1 MSLPSGSRLGAYEI
15 QAPLGAGGMGE
26 VYRARDTKLNRE
38 VAIKILPDVFAHDAE
53 RVARFAREAQTL
65 ASLNHPNIAQIFGV
79 IEEDQPTH
87 VHALVMELVEG
98 DDLSVLIARHAGV
111 DGGRGFPSAALRAGG
126 PGMSAGS
133 EDPASTRGIPLA
145 EALPIARQIAD
156 ALEAAHEQ
164 GIIHRDLKPANIKVR
179 ADGTVKVLDFGLAK
193 ALGPGSED
201 PGLHQ
206 NAANSPTLTA
216 RATQMGM
223 IIGTA
228 AYMAPE
234 QARGKAVDR
243 RADIWAF
250 GVVLYEMLAG
260 RRLFD
265 GTDNSDVLAAVLRQD
280 IDWSALP
287 ADTPAGVRRMLRR
300 SLERDPKRRLSAMA
314 DARLELDETELA
326 GAAPAAA
333 PGVPDRRVRRRELV
347 AWIAAAVSL
356 LAAGAA
362 VLWRPAAQ
370 PPLPRVVRATLPL
383 PAGVSI
389 ELDGERA
396 GMPALSPDGRRVAF
410 GAREGAGPMHV
421 WVLDLP
427 SGVAKPLSGT
437 EGGHRPFWSPDGKSI
452 GFFTW
457 GSLAT
462 IPAEGG
468 AVRRLAVARDARGG
482 TWSPNGTIL
491 FAPYQRGS
499 LWTVSDQGGKAVEVT
514 TTGKEVLGTHRF
526 PQFLPDGEHFIY
538 LDRPAPLGPR
548 TGASAVLV
556 GRLGTREPVARL
568 VEIATNAVYA
578 DGHLLYVRDGA
589 LVAQPFDPSR
599 RETRGEPTA
608 LVGDVLHN
616 RRFSYGVFSASG
628 SGVLAFLTGRQRDL
642 SQLVWRDR
650 SGRRLG
656 ELGTPGI
663 LSGYGGLAMSRDGRL
678 AAVARVDEGTSEAD
692 IWLYDLERGSESRL
706 VRPGDEG
713 DPVFA
718 AEGGQMYFGSATGN
732 VGVLMKRDLKSGSE
746 APLFSVTGSYIVA
759 LDSVRDGAAVLYT
772 TPTLD
777 GGSDLLLRP
786 TAGGGE
792 AAVVVGTPADELYGQ
807 VSPDGRWLA
816 WASNESGRYE
826 VFVAPFP
833 DARGSRFQVSR
844 DGGTQPRWH
853 PKGAELFF
861 KTPDNVLT
869 AVPVEASS
877 STFPVGTPTALFR
890 IVEFT
895 GWTYAVAPDGERF
908 LVREPL
914 AERDASPITL
924 LTDWGSLVRRR

>member
-1 MSLPSGSRLGAYEI
+1 MIAELLGPYRI
-15 QAPLGAGGMGE
+15 LGKLGEGGMGE
-26 VYRARDTKLNRE
+26 VYRARDAKLNRD
-38 VAIKILPDVFAHDAE
+38 VAIKILPDVVAHDVD
-53 RVARFAREAQTL
+53 RVARFTREAQTL
-65 ASLNHPNIAQIFGV
+65 ASLNHPNIAQIYG
-79 IEEDQPTH
+79 ILEEDSPTH

-98 DDLSVLIARHAGV
+98 DDLSQVIS
-111 DGGRGFPSAALRAGG
+111 RGP
-126 PGMSAGS
+126 
-133 EDPASTRGIPLA
+133 IPLA

-179 ADGTVKVLDFGLAK
+179 TDGAVKVLDFGLAK
-193 ALGPGSED
+193 ALDPPVGRGFPSAALRAGSPGVPAGPEGPAYIDS
-201 PGLHQ
+201 
-206 NAANSPTLTA
+206 ANSPTFTTPAMTA
-216 RATQMGM
+216 MGM

-234 QARGKAVDR
+234 QARGKTVDR

-250 GVVLYEMLAG
+250 GAVLFEMLTG
-260 RRLFD
+260 RRPFGGD
-265 GTDNSDVLAAVLRQD
+265 EVSDTLASVLKDDVPWD
-280 IDWSALP
+280 ALP
-287 ADTPAGVRRMLRR
+287 AALPAHVRRLLRR
-300 SLERDPKRRLSAMA
+300 CLEKEPRQRLSSIG

-326 GAAPAAA
+326 GAASA
-333 PGVPDRRVRRRELV
+333 GVPIVRDPRVRRRELV
-347 AWIAAAVSL
+347 AWTAAALSL
-356 LAAGAA
+356 LVAGAA
-362 VLWRPAAQ
+362 VLWRPAAPA
-370 PPLPRVVRATLPL
+370 PPPRVVRATLPL
-383 PAGVSI
+383 PPGVSI
-389 ELDGERA
+389 ELDGERS

-421 WVLDLP
+421 WVLDLA
-427 SGVAKPLSGT
+427 SGAASPLPGT

-457 GSLAT
+457 GAMST

-491 FAPYQRGS
+491 FAPYQRGA
-499 LWTVSDQGGKAVEVT
+499 LWTVSEHGGKAVEVT
-514 TTGKEVLGTHRF
+514 TTGKELLGTHRF

-538 LDRPAPLGPR
+538 LDRPAPYGPR
-548 TGASAVLV
+548 TGSSAVLV
-556 GRLGTREPVARL
+556 GRLGTTEPVARL
-568 VEIATNAVYA
+568 VEFATNAVYA

-589 LVAQPFDPSR
+589 LVAQPFDPAR
-599 RETRGEPTA
+599 RDTRGEPTA
-608 LVGDVLHN
+608 LVGDVLYN
-616 RRFSYGVFSASG
+616 RRFSYGVFSAGG

-650 SGRRLG
+650 SGRSLG

-663 LSGYGGLAMSRDGRL
+663 LSGYGGLALSHDGRL

-706 VRPGDEG
+706 VRPGDDG

-718 AEGGQMYFGSATGN
+718 AEGGQMYFGSSSGN
-732 VGVLMKRDLKSGSE
+732 VGVLMRRDLKSGSDTQ
-746 APLFSVTGSYIVA
+746 LFSETAGSYIVPLA
-759 LDSVRDGAAVLYT
+759 SVRDGAAVLYT
-772 TPTLD
+772 APRLD

-786 TAGGGE
+786 TAGGE
-792 AAVVVGTPADELYGQ
+792 AAKAIVGTPADELYGQ

-833 DARGSRFQVSR
+833 DAGGSRFQVSR

-861 KTPDNVLT
+861 KTADNVLT
-869 AVPVEASS
+869 AVAIEASS
-877 STFPVGTPTALFR
+877 STFSVGMPKALFR

-895 GWTYAVAPDGERF
+895 GWTYAIAPDGERF

-924 LTDWGSLVRRR
+924 LTDWGALVKRR

>member
-1 MSLPSGSRLGAYEI
+1 MSLAPGARLGSYEI
-15 QAPLGAGGMGE
+15 VGPLGAGGMGE
-26 VYRARDTKLNRE
+26 VYRARDTKLNRD
-38 VAIKILPDVFAHDAE
+38 VAIKILPDVFAHDSE
-53 RVARFAREAQTL
+53 RVARFTREAQTL

-79 IEEDQPTH
+79 LEEDQPAH

-98 DDLSVLIARHAGV
+98 EELSTIIARHAGS
-111 DGGRGFPSAALRAGG
+111 SATSSSGWSPGASA
-126 PGMSAGS
+126 PGM
-133 EDPASTRGIPLA
+133 PLA

-164 GIIHRDLKPANIKVR
+164 GIIHRDLKPANVKVR
-179 ADGTVKVLDFGLAK
+179 PDGTVKVLDFGLAK
-193 ALGPGSED
+193 ALD
-201 PGLHQ
+201 PAGASGGGEAMH
-206 NAANSPTLTA
+206 SPTLTA
-216 RATQMGM
+216 RATQLGM

-250 GVVLYEMLAG
+250 GVVLYEMLTG
-260 RRLFD
+260 RRAFD
-265 GTDNSDVLAAVLRQD
+265 PSRASGSPRATSRGEGDSVVETLAAVLHQD
-280 IDWSALP
+280 IDFGALP
-287 ADTPAGVRRMLRR
+287 AATPDGVRRLLRR
-300 SLERDPKRRLSAMA
+300 CLEKDPRRRLSSIG
-314 DARLELDETELA
+314 DARLELDETESA
-326 GAAPAAA
+326 GAALAAA
-333 PGVPDRRVRRRELV
+333 PSVSDRRVHRRELV
-347 AWIAAAVSL
+347 AWTATVLSL

-362 VLWRPAAQ
+362 LLWRPAAQ
-370 PPLPRVVRATLPL
+370 TPLPRVVRATLPL

-389 ELDGERA
+389 ELDGERS

-421 WVLDLP
+421 WVLDLS

-437 EGGHRPFWSPDGKSI
+437 EGGHRPFWAPDGKNI

-457 GSLAT
+457 GALST

-499 LWTVSDQGGKAVEVT
+499 LWTVSERGGNAVEVT
-514 TTGKEVLGTHRF
+514 TTGKELLGTHRF

-538 LDRPAPLGPR
+538 LDRPAPYGPR
-548 TGASAVLV
+548 SGSAVVV
-556 GRLGTREPVARL
+556 GRLGTTPPVARL
-568 VEIATNAVYA
+568 VEFATNAVYA

-589 LVAQPFDPSR
+589 LVAQPFDPAR
-599 RETRGEPTA
+599 RELRGEPTA
-608 LVGDVLHN
+608 LVGDVLYN
-616 RRFSYGVFSASG
+616 RRFSYGVFSAGG
-628 SGVLAFLTGRQRDL
+628 SGILAFLSGRQSDL

-663 LSGYGGLAMSRDGRL
+663 ISGYGGLALSRDGRL
-678 AAVARVDEGTSEAD
+678 AAVARVDDGTSEAD
-692 IWLYDLERGSESRL
+692 IWLYDLERGGESRL
-706 VRPGDEG
+706 VRPGDDG
-713 DPVFA
+713 NPVFA
-718 AEGGQMYFGSATGN
+718 ADGGQMYFGSTSGN
-732 VGVLMKRDLKSGSE
+732 VGILMRRDLKGGSE
-746 APLFSVTGSYIVA
+746 TQLFSETAGSYIVPLA
-759 LDSVRDGAAVLYT
+759 SVRDGAAMLYT
-772 TPTLD
+772 APKAD
-777 GGSDLLLRP
+777 GESDLLLRP

-792 AAVVVGTPADELYGQ
+792 AKVIVGTPADEVDGQ

-816 WASNESGRYE
+816 WASDESGRYE

-869 AVPVEASS
+869 AAPIEASS
-877 STFPVGTPTALFR
+877 STFSVGTPTALFR

-908 LVREPL
+908 LVRERL

-924 LTDWGSLVRRR
+924 LTDWGALVKRR

>member
-1 MSLPSGSRLGAYEI
+1 MMLGESLGPYRILGK
-15 QAPLGAGGMGE
+15 LGAGGMGE

-38 VAIKILPDVFAHDAE
+38 VAIKILPDAFAHDAD
-53 RVARFAREAQTL
+53 RVARFTREAKTL
-65 ASLNHPNIAQIFGV
+65 ASLNHPNIAQIYGI
-79 IEEDQPTH
+79 IEEDSPAH

-98 DDLSVLIARHAGV
+98 DDLSVLIARHAGP
-111 DGGRGFPSAALRAGG
+111 GTTSSSGWSPGASLRPGSGQAA
-126 PGMSAGS
+126 P
-133 EDPASTRGIPLA
+133 GIPLA
-145 EALPIARQIAD
+145 EALPIAKQIAE

-179 ADGTVKVLDFGLAK
+179 PDGTVKVLDFGLAK
-193 ALGPGSED
+193 AAD
-201 PGLHQ
+201 PG
-206 NAANSPTLTA
+206 NGSSAGVANSPTLTA
-216 RATQMGM
+216 RGTQMGM

-234 QARGKAVDR
+234 QARGKVVDK

-250 GVVLYEMLAG
+250 GVVLYEMLTGHRAFAG
-260 RRLFD
+260 EE
-265 GTDNSDVLAAVLRQD
+265 TSDVLAAVLRQD
-280 IDWSALP
+280 VDWSTLP
-287 ADTPAGVRRMLRR
+287 SGTPPAIRRLLRR
-300 SLERDPKRRLSAMA
+300 CLEKDPRKRLSSIG

-326 GAAPAAA
+326 GAASAAA
-333 PGVPDRRVRRRELV
+333 PSVPDRRVRRRELV
-347 AWIAAAVSL
+347 AWTATVLSL

-362 VLWRPAAQ
+362 VLWRPAAPT
-370 PPLPRVVRATLPL
+370 PPPRVVRATLPL

-389 ELDGERA
+389 ELDGERS

-410 GAREGAGPMHV
+410 GAREGAGPMRV

-437 EGGHRPFWSPDGKSI
+437 EGGHRPFWAPDGKHI

-457 GSLAT
+457 GALST

-468 AVRRLAVARDARGG
+468 AVRRLAGARDARGG

-499 LWTVSDQGGKAVEVT
+499 LWTVSEQGGKAVEVT
-514 TTGKEVLGTHRF
+514 TTGKELLGTHRF
-526 PQFLPDGEHFIY
+526 PQFLPDGEQFIY
-538 LDRPAPLGPR
+538 LDRPAPYGPR

-556 GRLGTREPVARL
+556 GRLGTTQPVARL
-568 VEIATNAVYA
+568 VELATNAVYA

-589 LVAQPFDPSR
+589 LVAQPFDPAR
-599 RETRGEPTA
+599 REIRGEPTA
-608 LVGDVLHN
+608 LVGDVLSN
-616 RRFSYGVFSASG
+616 RRFWYGVFSAG
-628 SGVLAFLTGRQRDL
+628 GAGILAFLTGHQRDL

-663 LSGYGGLAMSRDGRL
+663 LSGYGGLALSRDGRL

-692 IWLYDLERGSESRL
+692 IWLYDLDRGSESRL
-706 VRPGDEG
+706 VRPGDDG
-713 DPVFA
+713 NPVFA
-718 AEGGQMYFGSATGN
+718 AEGGQMYFGSTSGN
-732 VGVLMKRDLKSGSE
+732 VGVLMRRDLKSGSE
-746 APLFSVTGSYIVA
+746 TQFFSETAGSYIVPLA
-759 LDSVRDGAAVLYT
+759 SVRDGAAMLYT
-772 TPTLD
+772 APKAD

-786 TAGGGE
+786 TGGE
-792 AAVVVGTPADELYGQ
+792 GEATSVVGTPADELDGQ

-816 WASNESGRYE
+816 WASDESGRYE

-877 STFPVGTPTALFR
+877 STFSVGTPTALFR

-908 LVREPL
+908 LVRERL

-924 LTDWGSLVRRR
+924 LTDWGSLVTRR

>member
-1 MSLPSGSRLGAYEI
+1 MSLAPGARLGSYEI
-15 QAPLGAGGMGE
+15 VGPLGAGGMGE
-26 VYRARDTKLNRE
+26 VYRARDTKLNRD
-38 VAIKILPDVFAHDAE
+38 VAIKILPDVFAHDSE
-53 RVARFAREAQTL
+53 RVARFTREAQTL

-79 IEEDQPTH
+79 LEEDQPAH

-98 DDLSVLIARHAGV
+98 EELSTIIARHAGS
-111 DGGRGFPSAALRAGG
+111 SATSSSGWSPGASA
-126 PGMSAGS
+126 PGM
-133 EDPASTRGIPLA
+133 PLA

-164 GIIHRDLKPANIKVR
+164 GIIHRDLKPANVKVR
-179 ADGTVKVLDFGLAK
+179 PDGTVKVLDFGLAK
-193 ALGPGSED
+193 ALD
-201 PGLHQ
+201 PAGASGGGEAMH
-206 NAANSPTLTA
+206 SPTLTA
-216 RATQMGM
+216 RATQLGM

-250 GVVLYEMLAG
+250 GVVLYEMLTG
-260 RRLFD
+260 RRAFD
-265 GTDNSDVLAAVLRQD
+265 PSRASGSPRATSRGEGDSVVETLAAVLHQD
-280 IDWSALP
+280 IDFGALP
-287 ADTPAGVRRMLRR
+287 AATPDGVRRLLRR
-300 SLERDPKRRLSAMA
+300 CLEKDPRRRLSSIG
-314 DARLELDETELA
+314 DARLELDETESA
-326 GAAPAAA
+326 GAALAAA
-333 PGVPDRRVRRRELV
+333 PSVSDRRVHRRELV
-347 AWIAAAVSL
+347 AWTATVLSL

-362 VLWRPAAQ
+362 LLWRPAAQ
-370 PPLPRVVRATLPL
+370 TPLPRVVRATLPL

-389 ELDGERA
+389 ELDGERS

-421 WVLDLP
+421 WVLDLS

-437 EGGHRPFWSPDGKSI
+437 EGGHRPFWAPDGKNI

-457 GSLAT
+457 GALST

-499 LWTVSDQGGKAVEVT
+499 LWTVSERGGNAVEVT
-514 TTGKEVLGTHRF
+514 TTGKELLGTHRF

-538 LDRPAPLGPR
+538 LDRPAPYGPR
-548 TGASAVLV
+548 SGSAVLV
-556 GRLGTREPVARL
+556 GRLGTTPPVARL
-568 VEIATNAVYA
+568 VEFATNAVYA

-589 LVAQPFDPSR
+589 LVAQPFDPAR
-599 RETRGEPTA
+599 RELRGEPTA
-608 LVGDVLHN
+608 LVGDVLYN
-616 RRFSYGVFSASG
+616 RRFSYGVFSAGG
-628 SGVLAFLTGRQRDL
+628 SGILAFLSGRQSDL

-663 LSGYGGLAMSRDGRL
+663 ISGYGGLALSRDGRL
-678 AAVARVDEGTSEAD
+678 AAVARVDDGTSEAD
-692 IWLYDLERGSESRL
+692 IWLYDLERGGESRL
-706 VRPGDEG
+706 VRPGDDG
-713 DPVFA
+713 NPVFA
-718 AEGGQMYFGSATGN
+718 ADGGQMYFGSTSGN
-732 VGVLMKRDLKSGSE
+732 VGILMRRDLKGGSE
-746 APLFSVTGSYIVA
+746 TQLFSETAGSYIVPLA
-759 LDSVRDGAAVLYT
+759 SVRDGAAMLYT
-772 TPTLD
+772 APKAD
-777 GGSDLLLRP
+777 GESDLLLRP

-792 AAVVVGTPADELYGQ
+792 AKVIVGTPADEVDGQ

-816 WASNESGRYE
+816 WASDESGRYE

-869 AVPVEASS
+869 AAPIEASS
-877 STFPVGTPTALFR
+877 STFSVGTPTALFR

-908 LVREPL
+908 LVRERL

-924 LTDWGSLVRRR
+924 LTDWGALVKRR

>member
-1 MSLPSGSRLGAYEI
+1 
-15 QAPLGAGGMGE
+15 
-26 VYRARDTKLNRE
+26 
-38 VAIKILPDVFAHDAE
+38 
-53 RVARFAREAQTL
+53 
-65 ASLNHPNIAQIFGV
+65 
-79 IEEDQPTH
+79 
-87 VHALVMELVEG
+87 
-98 DDLSVLIARHAGV
+98 
-111 DGGRGFPSAALRAGG
+111 
-126 PGMSAGS
+126 
-133 EDPASTRGIPLA
+133 
-145 EALPIARQIAD
+145 
-156 ALEAAHEQ
+156 
-164 GIIHRDLKPANIKVR
+164 
-179 ADGTVKVLDFGLAK
+179 
-193 ALGPGSED
+193 
-201 PGLHQ
+201 
-206 NAANSPTLTA
+206 
-216 RATQMGM
+216 
-223 IIGTA
+223 
-228 AYMAPE
+228 
-234 QARGKAVDR
+234 
-243 RADIWAF
+243 
-250 GVVLYEMLAG
+250 
-260 RRLFD
+260 
-265 GTDNSDVLAAVLRQD
+265 
-280 IDWSALP
+280 
-287 ADTPAGVRRMLRR
+287 
-300 SLERDPKRRLSAMA
+300 
-314 DARLELDETELA
+314 
-326 GAAPAAA
+326 
-333 PGVPDRRVRRRELV
+333 
-347 AWIAAAVSL
+347 
-356 LAAGAA
+356 
-362 VLWRPAAQ
+362 
-370 PPLPRVVRATLPL
+370 
-383 PAGVSI
+383 
-389 ELDGERA
+389 
-396 GMPALSPDGRRVAF
+396 
-410 GAREGAGPMHV
+410 MHV

-437 EGGHRPFWSPDGKSI
+437 EGGHRPFWAPDGKSI

-499 LWTVSDQGGKAVEVT
+499 LWTVSEQGGKAVEIT
-514 TTGKEVLGTHRF
+514 TTGREILGTHRF

-548 TGASAVLV
+548 TGSSAVLV
-556 GRLGTREPVARL
+556 GRLGTTEPVARL
-568 VEIATNAVYA
+568 VELATNAVYA

-608 LVGDVLHN
+608 LVGDVLYN
-616 RRFSYGVFSASG
+616 RRFSYGVFSAGG
-628 SGVLAFLTGRQRDL
+628 SGALAFLTGRQRDL

-663 LSGYGGLAMSRDGRL
+663 LSGYGGLALSRDGRL

-706 VRPGDEG
+706 VRPGDDG

-718 AEGGQMYFGSATGN
+718 AGGGQMYFGSSTEN
-732 VGVLMKRDLKSGSE
+732 VGVLMKRDLTSGSE

-759 LDSVRDGAAVLYT
+759 LASVRDGAAVLYT

-816 WASNESGRYE
+816 WASDESGRYE
-826 VFVAPFP
+826 VFVGSFP
-833 DARGSRFQVSR
+833 DARGSRFQVSH

-861 KTPDNVLT
+861 KTPDNMLT
-869 AVPVEASS
+869 AVPIEASS
-877 STFPVGTPTALFR
+877 STFSVGTPTALFR

-908 LVREPL
+908 LVRERL

-924 LTDWGSLVRRR
+924 LTDWGSLVKRQ

>member
-1 MSLPSGSRLGAYEI
+1 
-15 QAPLGAGGMGE
+15 MG
-26 VYRARDTKLNRE
+26 L
-38 VAIKILPDVFAHDAE
+38 
-53 RVARFAREAQTL
+53 
-65 ASLNHPNIAQIFGV
+65 
-79 IEEDQPTH
+79 
-87 VHALVMELVEG
+87 
-98 DDLSVLIARHAGV
+98 
-111 DGGRGFPSAALRAGG
+111 
-126 PGMSAGS
+126 
-133 EDPASTRGIPLA
+133 
-145 EALPIARQIAD
+145 
-156 ALEAAHEQ
+156 
-164 GIIHRDLKPANIKVR
+164 
-179 ADGTVKVLDFGLAK
+179 
-193 ALGPGSED
+193 
-201 PGLHQ
+201 
-206 NAANSPTLTA
+206 
-216 RATQMGM
+216 

-234 QARGKAVDR
+234 QARGRAVDR

-250 GVVLYEMLAG
+250 GVVLFEMLTG
-260 RRLFD
+260 RRPFGGD
-265 GTDNSDVLAAVLRQD
+265 EVSDTLASVLKDDVPWD
-280 IDWSALP
+280 ALP
-287 ADTPAGVRRMLRR
+287 AALPAHVRRLLRR
-300 SLERDPKRRLSAMA
+300 CLEKDPRKRLSSIG

-326 GAAPAAA
+326 GAASA
-333 PGVPDRRVRRRELV
+333 GVPIVRDRRVRRRELV
-347 AWIAAAVSL
+347 AWTAAALSL
-356 LAAGAA
+356 LVAGAA
-362 VLWRPAAQ
+362 VLWRPAAPA
-370 PPLPRVVRATLPL
+370 PPPRVVRATLPL

-389 ELDGERA
+389 ELDGERS

-421 WVLDLP
+421 WVLDLA
-427 SGVAKPLSGT
+427 SGAASPLPGT

-457 GSLAT
+457 GAMST

-499 LWTVSDQGGKAVEVT
+499 LWTVSEHGGKAVEVT
-514 TTGKEVLGTHRF
+514 KTGKELLGTHRF

-538 LDRPAPLGPR
+538 LDRPAPYGPR
-548 TGASAVLV
+548 TGSSAVLV
-556 GRLGTREPVARL
+556 GRLGTTEPVARL
-568 VEIATNAVYA
+568 VEFATNAVYA

-589 LVAQPFDPSR
+589 LVAQPFDPAR

-608 LVGDVLHN
+608 LVGDVLYN
-616 RRFSYGVFSASG
+616 RRFSYGVFSAGG

-642 SQLVWRDR
+642 SQLVWRDC

-663 LSGYGGLAMSRDGRL
+663 LSGYGGLALSRDGRL

-706 VRPGDEG
+706 VRPGDDG

-718 AEGGQMYFGSATGN
+718 AEGGQMYFGSSSGN
-732 VGVLMKRDLKSGSE
+732 VGVLMRRDLKSGSE
-746 APLFSVTGSYIVA
+746 TQLFSETAGSYIVPLA
-759 LDSVRDGAAVLYT
+759 SVRDGAAVLYT
-772 TPTLD
+772 APRLD

-786 TAGGGE
+786 TAGGG
-792 AAVVVGTPADELYGQ
+792 AAKAIVGTPADELYGQ

-816 WASNESGRYE
+816 WASDESGRYE

-833 DARGSRFQVSR
+833 DAGGSRFQVSR

-861 KTPDNVLT
+861 KTADNVLT
-869 AVPVEASS
+869 AVPIEASS
-877 STFPVGTPTALFR
+877 STFSVGMPKALFR

-895 GWTYAVAPDGERF
+895 GWTYAIAPDGERL

-924 LTDWGSLVRRR
+924 LTDWGALVTRR

>member
-1 MSLPSGSRLGAYEI
+1 MSLAPGTRLGSYEI
-15 QAPLGAGGMGE
+15 VSALGAGGMGE
-26 VYRARDTKLNRE
+26 VFRGRDTKLNRD
-38 VAIKILPDVFAHDAE
+38 VAIKILPDVFAHDSE
-53 RVARFAREAQTL
+53 RVARFTREAQTL
-65 ASLNHPNIAQIFGV
+65 ASLNHPNIAQIYGV
-79 IEEDQPTH
+79 IDEDQPAH

-98 DDLSVLIARHAGV
+98 EDLSTIIARG
-111 DGGRGFPSAALRAGG
+111 AL
-126 PGMSAGS
+126 
-133 EDPASTRGIPLA
+133 PAA
-145 EALPIARQIAD
+145 EALPIAKQIAE

-164 GIIHRDLKPANIKVR
+164 GVVHRDLKPANVKVR

-193 ALGPGSED
+193 ALAPEGASATAD
-201 PGLHQ
+201 
-206 NAANSPTLTA
+206 AMNSPTLTA
-216 RATQMGM
+216 RLRQGYGEAGTQMGM

-234 QARGKAVDR
+234 QARGKTVDR

-250 GVVLYEMLAG
+250 GVVLYEMLTG
-260 RRLFD
+260 RRAFPGD
-265 GTDNSDVLAAVLRQD
+265 DVSELLASVLKSEP
-280 IDWSALP
+280 DWSAVP
-287 ADTPAGVRRMLRR
+287 GATPPSVRRLLRR
-300 SLERDPKRRLSAMA
+300 CLEKDPRRRLSSIG
-314 DARLELDETELA
+314 DARLELDETELT
-326 GAAPAAA
+326 GGAPAAA
-333 PGVPDRRVRRRELV
+333 PSVPDRRVRRREFV
-347 AWIAAAVSL
+347 AWTATVLSL

-362 VLWRPAAQ
+362 LLWRPAAQ
-370 PPLPRVVRATLPL
+370 TPLPRVVRATLPL

-389 ELDGERA
+389 ELDGEQS
-396 GMPALSPDGRRVAF
+396 GMPALSPDGTRVAF

-421 WVLDLP
+421 WVHDLA
-427 SGVAKPLSGT
+427 SGAATPLAGT
-437 EGGHRPFWSPDGKSI
+437 EGGHRPFWSPDGKNI

-457 GSLAT
+457 GALST

-468 AVRRLAVARDARGG
+468 AVRRLAEARDARGG

-499 LWTVSDQGGKAVEVT
+499 LWTVSERGGKAVEVT
-514 TTGKEVLGTHRF
+514 TTGKELLGTHRF

-538 LDRPAPLGPR
+538 LDRPAPYGPR

-556 GRLGTREPVARL
+556 GRLGTTQPVARL
-568 VEIATNAVYA
+568 VEFATNAVYA

-589 LVAQPFDPSR
+589 LVAQPFDPAR

-608 LVGDVLHN
+608 LVGDVLYN
-616 RRFSYGVFSASG
+616 RRFSYGVFSAGG
-628 SGVLAFLTGRQRDL
+628 SGILAFLTGRQRDL

-663 LSGYGGLAMSRDGRL
+663 LSGYGGLALSRDGRL

-692 IWLYDLERGSESRL
+692 IWLYDLERGGESRL
-706 VRPGDEG
+706 VRPGDDG
-713 DPVFA
+713 NPVFA
-718 AEGGQMYFGSATGN
+718 AEGGQMYFGSTSGN
-732 VGVLMKRDLKSGSE
+732 VGVLMRRDLKSGSE
-746 APLFSVTGSYIVA
+746 TQLFSETAGSYIVPLA
-759 LDSVRDGAAVLYT
+759 SVRDGAAMLYT
-772 TPTLD
+772 APKAD

-792 AAVVVGTPADELYGQ
+792 AKVIVGTPADEVDGQ

-816 WASNESGRYE
+816 WASDEAGRYE

-869 AVPVEASS
+869 AAPIEASS
-877 STFPVGTPTALFR
+877 STFSVGTPTALFR

-908 LVREPL
+908 LVRERL
-914 AERDASPITL
+914 AERDASPVTL
-924 LTDWGSLVRRR
+924 LTDWGALVTRR

>member
-1 MSLPSGSRLGAYEI
+1 MSFAPGARLGSYDIVA
-15 QAPLGAGGMGE
+15 ALGAGGMGE
-26 VYRARDTKLNRE
+26 VYRATDSALKRS
-38 VAIKILPDVFAHDAE
+38 VAIKVLPAAMAGDAD
-53 RVARFAREAQTL
+53 RLARFQREAEVL
-65 ASLNHPNIAQIFGV
+65 AALNHPNIAQIYG
-79 IEEDQPTH
+79 ISEEVLPNPESRVPSPDR
-87 VHALVMELVEG
+87 VSFLVMELVEG
-98 DDLSVLIARHAGV
+98 EDLSVVIARGA
-111 DGGRGFPSAALRAGG
+111 
-126 PGMSAGS
+126 
-133 EDPASTRGIPLA
+133 IPLA
-145 EALPIARQIAD
+145 EVLPIAKQIAE

-164 GIIHRDLKPANIKVR
+164 GIVHRDLKPANIKVR

-193 ALGPGSED
+193 ALAPEGASATAD
-201 PGLHQ
+201 
-206 NAANSPTLTA
+206 AMNSPTLTA
-216 RATQMGM
+216 RGRLRQGYGEAGTELGM

-250 GVVLYEMLAG
+250 GVVLYEMLSGA
-260 RRLFD
+260 RLFT
-265 GTDNSDVLAAVLRQD
+265 GETVSDILAAVLTREP
-280 IDWSALP
+280 DWKALP
-287 ADTPAGVRRMLRR
+287 AGTPEGVRRLLRR
-300 SLERDPKRRLSAMA
+300 CLEKEPRRRLSSIG
-314 DARLELDETELA
+314 DARLELDETELT
-326 GAAPAAA
+326 GAASAGIPRVRD
-333 PGVPDRRVRRRELV
+333 GRVRRREFV
-347 AWIAAAVSL
+347 AWTATVLSL

-362 VLWRPAAQ
+362 LLWRPAAQ
-370 PPLPRVVRATLPL
+370 TPLPRVVRATLPL

-389 ELDGERA
+389 ELDGERS

-421 WVLDLP
+421 WVLDLS

-437 EGGHRPFWSPDGKSI
+437 EGGHRPFWAPDGKNI

-457 GSLAT
+457 GALST

-499 LWTVSDQGGKAVEVT
+499 LWTISERGGNAVEVT
-514 TTGKEVLGTHRF
+514 TTGKELLGTHRF

-538 LDRPAPLGPR
+538 LDRPAPYGPR

-556 GRLGTREPVARL
+556 GRLGTTPPVARL
-568 VEIATNAVYA
+568 VEFATNAVYA

-589 LVAQPFDPSR
+589 LVAQPFDPAR
-599 RETRGEPTA
+599 RELRGEPTA
-608 LVGDVLHN
+608 LVGDVLYN
-616 RRFSYGVFSASG
+616 RRFSYGVFSAGG
-628 SGVLAFLTGRQRDL
+628 SGILAFLTGRQSDL

-663 LSGYGGLAMSRDGRL
+663 LSGYGGLALSRDGRL

-692 IWLYDLERGSESRL
+692 IWLYDLERGGESRL
-706 VRPGDEG
+706 VRPGDDG
-713 DPVFA
+713 NPVFA
-718 AEGGQMYFGSATGN
+718 AEGGQMYFGSSSGN
-732 VGVLMKRDLKSGSE
+732 VGVLMRRDLKSGSE
-746 APLFSVTGSYIVA
+746 TQLFSETAGSYIVP
-759 LDSVRDGAAVLYT
+759 LDSVRDGSAMLYT
-772 TPTLD
+772 TPERD
-777 GGSDLLLRP
+777 GGSDFLLRP

-792 AAVVVGTPADELYGQ
+792 AKVIVGTPADEVDGQ

-816 WASNESGRYE
+816 WASDESGRYE

-869 AVPVEASS
+869 AVPIEASS
-877 STFPVGTPTALFR
+877 STFSVGTPTALFR

-908 LVREPL
+908 LVRERL

-924 LTDWGSLVRRR
+924 LTDWGALVKRR

>member
-1 MSLPSGSRLGAYEI
+1 MNVAPGTRFGAYEI
-15 QAPLGAGGMGE
+15 VSALGAGGMGE
-26 VYRARDTKLNRE
+26 VYRARDAKLNRD
-38 VAIKILPDVFAHDAE
+38 VAIKILPDVFAHDSE
-53 RVARFAREAQTL
+53 RVARFTREAQTL
-65 ASLNHPNIAQIFGV
+65 ASLNHPNIAQIYGV
-79 IEEDQPTH
+79 LEEDQPAH

-98 DDLSVLIARHAGV
+98 DDLSVLIAR
-111 DGGRGFPSAALRAGG
+111 G
-126 PGMSAGS
+126 PM
-133 EDPASTRGIPLA
+133 PLP
-145 EALPIARQIAD
+145 EALPIAKQIAE

-164 GIIHRDLKPANIKVR
+164 GIVHRDLKPANVKVR

-193 ALGPGSED
+193 ALDPGSKD

-206 NAANSPTLTA
+206 DVANSPTLTA

-223 IIGTA
+223 ILGTA

-234 QARGKAVDR
+234 QARGKSVDR

-250 GVVLYEMLAG
+250 GVVLFEMLTG
-260 RRLFD
+260 RRAFPGD
-265 GTDNSDVLAAVLRQD
+265 DVSEVLASVLKSDPDWTAVPG
-280 IDWSALP
+280 A
-287 ADTPAGVRRMLRR
+287 TPPSVRRLLRR
-300 SLERDPKRRLSAMA
+300 CLEKDPRKRLSSIG
-314 DARLELDETELA
+314 DARLELEETESA
-326 GAAPAAA
+326 GAASA
-333 PGVPDRRVRRRELV
+333 GVASVRDRRDRRRELV
-347 AWIAAAVSL
+347 AWIATVLSL
-356 LAAGAA
+356 LAACAA
-362 VLWRPAAQ
+362 VLWRPAAPT
-370 PPLPRVVRATLPL
+370 PPPRVVRATLPL

-389 ELDGERA
+389 ELDGERS
-396 GMPALSPDGRRVAF
+396 GMPALSPDGRHVAF
-410 GAREGAGPMHV
+410 GAREGAGPMRV
-421 WVLDLP
+421 WVLDLA
-427 SGVAKPLSGT
+427 SGVATPLAGT

-457 GSLAT
+457 GALST
-462 IPAEGG
+462 IPFEGG

-491 FAPYQRGS
+491 FAPYTRGS
-499 LWTVSDQGGKAVEVT
+499 LWTVSEHGGTAVEVT
-514 TTGKEVLGTHRF
+514 TTGKEAFGTHRF

-538 LDRPAPLGPR
+538 LDRPAPYGPR
-548 TGASAVLV
+548 TGSSAVLV
-556 GRLGTREPVARL
+556 GRLGTTEPVARL
-568 VEIATNAVYA
+568 VELATNAVYA

-589 LVAQPFDPSR
+589 LVAQQFDPAR

-608 LVGDVLHN
+608 VVGDVLYN
-616 RRFSYGVFSASG
+616 RRFSYGVFSAGG

-663 LSGYGGLAMSRDGRL
+663 LSGYGGLALSRDGRL

-692 IWLYDLERGSESRL
+692 IWLYDLDRGSESRI
-706 VRPGDEG
+706 VRPGDDG

-718 AEGGQMYFGSATGN
+718 ADGGQMYFGSSSGN
-732 VGVLMKRDLKSGSE
+732 VGVLMRRDLKSGSE
-746 APLFSVTGSYIVA
+746 TQLFSETAGSYIVPLA
-759 LDSVRDGAAVLYT
+759 SVRDGAAILYT
-772 TPTLD
+772 TPKLD

-792 AAVVVGTPADELYGQ
+792 AKFVVGTPADELYGQ

-816 WASNESGRYE
+816 WASDESGRYE

-869 AVPVEASS
+869 AVPIEASS
-877 STFPVGTPTALFR
+877 GTFSVGTPTALFR
-890 IVEFT
+890 IVEST

-914 AERDASPITL
+914 AERDASPVTL
-924 LTDWGSLVRRR
+924 LTDWGALVKRR

>member
-1 MSLPSGSRLGAYEI
+1 MKPGTRLGSYEVV
-15 QAPLGAGGMGE
+15 AALGAGGMGE

-38 VAIKILPDVFAHDAE
+38 VAVKVLPAAMAGDAD
-53 RVARFAREAQTL
+53 RLARFQREAEVL
-65 ASLNHPNIAQIFGV
+65 AALNHPNIAQIYG
-79 IEEDQPTH
+79 IGEEALPNPESRIPSP
-87 VHALVMELVEG
+87 VSVSFLVMELVEG
-98 DDLSVLIARHAGV
+98 EDLSQVISR
-111 DGGRGFPSAALRAGG
+111 SAL
-126 PGMSAGS
+126 
-133 EDPASTRGIPLA
+133 PLA

-193 ALGPGSED
+193 ALDAGSKD
-201 PGLHQ
+201 PASTS

-216 RATQMGM
+216 RGTQLGM

-234 QARGKAVDR
+234 QAKGKAVDR

-250 GVVLYEMLAG
+250 GAVLYEMLAG

-280 IDWSALP
+280 IDWTALP
-287 ADTPAGVRRMLRR
+287 ENTPAGVRRMLRR

-314 DARLELDETELA
+314 DARLELDETDLA

-333 PGVPDRRVRRRELV
+333 PSVPDRRVRRRELV

-370 PPLPRVVRATLPL
+370 TPLPRVVRATLPL

-421 WVLDLP
+421 WVLDLA

-457 GSLAT
+457 GALAT

-499 LWTVSDQGGKAVEVT
+499 LWTVPEQGGKAVEIT
-514 TTGKEVLGTHRF
+514 TTGKEILGTHRF

-556 GRLGTREPVARL
+556 GRLGTTEPVARL

-578 DGHLLYVRDGA
+578 DGHLLYVRDGV
-589 LVAQPFDPSR
+589 LVAQPFDRSR

-663 LSGYGGLAMSRDGRL
+663 LSGSGGLALSRDGRL
-678 AAVARVDEGTSEAD
+678 AAVARVDEGTSESD
-692 IWLYDLERGSESRL
+692 IWLYDLERGGESRL
-706 VRPGDEG
+706 VRPGDDG
-713 DPVFA
+713 NPVFA
-718 AEGGQMYFGSATGN
+718 AEGDQMYFGSATGN

-746 APLFSVTGSYIVA
+746 TPLFSVTAGSYIVA

-772 TPTLD
+772 TPKPD

-792 AAVVVGTPADELYGQ
+792 AKIIVGTPADDSDGQ

-816 WASNESGRYE
+816 WASDESGRYE
-826 VFVAPFP
+826 VYVAAFP
-833 DARGSRFQVSR
+833 DAGGSRFQVSH

-869 AVPVEASS
+869 AVPIEASS
-877 STFPVGTPTALFR
+877 STFSVGTPTALFR
-890 IVEFT
+890 IVEFK

-908 LVREPL
+908 LVRERL

-924 LTDWGSLVRRR
+924 LTDWGSLVKRR